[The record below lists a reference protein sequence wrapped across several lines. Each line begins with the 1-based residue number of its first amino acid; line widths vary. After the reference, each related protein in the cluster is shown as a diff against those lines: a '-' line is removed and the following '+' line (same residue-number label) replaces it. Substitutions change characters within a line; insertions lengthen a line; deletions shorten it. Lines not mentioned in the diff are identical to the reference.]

1 MMRFLYSLLVRAM
14 VPLLR
19 RKLALRARHEPVY
32 GQWIEERC
40 ILSKTHREGV
50 SNLFTD
56 WREWAERAGEYV
68 GSIKRFSELMST
80 RKFEKCR
87 LHGGA
92 RAIAGISLR
101 PKPHSGSGYPYR
113 DD

>member
-1 MMRFLYSLLVRAM
+1 
-14 VPLLR
+14 
-19 RKLALRARHEPVY
+19 
-32 GQWIEERC
+32 
-40 ILSKTHREGV
+40 
-50 SNLFTD
+50 
-56 WREWAERAGEYV
+56 V